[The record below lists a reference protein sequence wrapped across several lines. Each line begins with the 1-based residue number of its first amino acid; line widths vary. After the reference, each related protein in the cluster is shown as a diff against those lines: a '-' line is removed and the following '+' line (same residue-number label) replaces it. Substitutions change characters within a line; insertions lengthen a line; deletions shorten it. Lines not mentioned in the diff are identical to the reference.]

1 MDSSFKELS
10 PIMDVVSFLGQSVGL
25 PVGDDAIN
33 VSIHEDNAGALVL
46 AETLSPQFIPRSKHY
61 ATKTVWFC
69 EEVLKRGIKIV
80 NIDALPQLGDLLR
93 GDRIRQSSNTSK
105 RD

>member
-1 MDSSFKELS
+1 MDAVDL
-10 PIMDVVSFLGQSVGL
+10 LGHSVGL
-25 PVGDDAIN
+25 SIVDATIN
-33 VSIHEDNAGALVL
+33 VSMHEDNPGALVL

>member
-1 MDSSFKELS
+1 MDAVD
-10 PIMDVVSFLGQSVGL
+10 ILGHSVGL
-25 PVGDDAIN
+25 SIVDATIN
-33 VSIHEDNAGALVL
+33 VSMHEDNPGALVL

-69 EEVLKRGIKIV
+69 EEFLKRGIKIV

>member
-1 MDSSFKELS
+1 MDAVDL
-10 PIMDVVSFLGQSVGL
+10 LGHSVGL
-25 PVGDDAIN
+25 SIGDATIN
-33 VSIHEDNAGALVL
+33 VSMHEDNPGALVL

-105 RD
+105 ID

>member
-1 MDSSFKELS
+1 MDAVDL
-10 PIMDVVSFLGQSVGL
+10 LGHSVGL
-25 PVGDDAIN
+25 SIVDATIN
-33 VSIHEDNAGALVL
+33 VSMHEDNPGALVL

-69 EEVLKRGIKIV
+69 EEFLKRGIKIV

-105 RD
+105 ID